1 MTTTPEIQKLA
12 APLTRESLSQ
22 EEAIASMGR
31 YGYGWADS
39 DIAGASAQ
47 RGLSEAVV
55 RDISAKKN
63 ESEWMLE
70 KRLKAL
76 RIFERKPMPNWGS
89 NLEGIHFDNIKYFVR
104 STEKQAATWDDL
116 PEDIR
121 NTYDKLGIPEAE
133 KQRLVS
139 GVAAQYECLAGDSLV
154 WTANRGQVPIKEIG
168 FGDRVFAYDEA
179 AERFVVAPVKAS
191 AQTDTKLTYSVK
203 TTRRSIRATDNH
215 PMLVLRDERKE
226 GRQRARYA
234 RRWVTVGELKPGDFI
249 AVPRTV
255 PDFGVAAELPSIA
268 GLTTPATSSV
278 DLMWL
283 LGLYIG
289 DGNLHLSTKTYRV
302 QFAIPATDVELRAE
316 LTRVI
321 KDLFGLRCIEADEY
335 RVVVNSKA
343 LTEWI
348 VELGI
353 TGLALTKRVPD
364 WVYGLPRD
372 QRLAFLGGW
381 VDADGYVGPASSGSI
396 LLTCANESL
405 IGQARELAELSGL
418 RAGGPW
424 SFTQPYRHA
433 PERMQIAWRLGISGD
448 FERLGCRNRK
458 RTDRFGRRRYMHSS
472 NSSHGTTIRAHT
484 NEWLG
489 FERVKS
495 VEPYV
500 VEPVYDIEVDGPHNF
515 VVEGLVVHNSE
526 VVYHQI
532 REDLEAQ
539 GVIFLD
545 TDTALREHPEIF
557 KQYFG
562 TVIPAGDNKFSAL
575 NTAVWSG
582 GSFIYVP
589 PGVHVDIPLQA
600 YFRINTENMGQFER
614 TLIIVD
620 EGAYVHYVE
629 GCTAPIYKSDSLHS
643 AVVEII
649 VKPGGRCRYTT
660 IQNWSNNVY
669 NLVTK
674 RARAEAGATMEWVDG
689 NIGSKVTMKYPAVWM
704 TGEHAKGEVLS
715 VAFAG
720 EGQHQDTGA
729 KMLHLAPNTSSNI
742 VSKSVA
748 RGGGRTSYRGL
759 VQVNKG
765 AHGSRSSVKCDALLV
780 DTISRSDTYPYV
792 DIRED
797 DVTMGHEATVSK
809 VSETQLFY
817 LMSRGLTEDEAMAMV
832 VRGFVEPIAK
842 ELPMEYAL
850 ELNRLIEL
858 QMEGAVG

>member
-1 MTTTPEIQKLA
+1 MTATPETQ
-12 APLTRESLSQ
+12 LTQEQTIDSL
-22 EEAIASMGR
+22 GR
-31 YGYGWADS
+31 YGYGWSDS
-39 DIAGASAQ
+39 DVAGASAQ

-55 RDISAKKN
+55 RDISAKKS
-63 ESEWMLE
+63 EPEWMLNV
-70 KRLKAL
+70 RLKAL
-76 RIFERKPMPNWGS
+76 RTFNKKPMPNWGS

-104 STEKQAATWDDL
+104 SSEKQAATWDDL
-116 PEDIR
+116 PADIK

-139 GVAAQYECLAGDSLV
+139 GVAAQYECLAGDTLV
-154 WTANRGQVPIKEIG
+154 WTVNRGQIPIKEIAY
-168 FGDRVFAYDEA
+168 GDRVFAYDEG
-179 AERFVVAPVKAS
+179 AERFVVAPVKAA
-191 AQTDTKLTYSVK
+191 AQTDTRMTYEVK
-203 TTRRSIRATDNH
+203 TTRRGIRGTDNH
-215 PMLVLRDERKE
+215 PMLVLRDERKP

-234 RRWVTVGELKPGDFI
+234 RRWVTIGEIKAGDFI
-249 AVPRTV
+249 AVPRKV
-255 PDFGVAAELPSIA
+255 PDFGEAA
-268 GLTTPATSSV
+268 GLPTVAGLATPATSSV

-289 DGNLHLSTKTYRV
+289 DGNVQRSTKTYRV
-302 QFAIPATDVELRAE
+302 QFAIPATDVEMRAE
-316 LTRVI
+316 LTRVV

-348 VELGI
+348 VELGFA
-353 TGLALTKRVPD
+353 GLSLTKRVPD
-364 WVYGLPRD
+364 WVYSLPVD

-381 VDADGYVGPASSGSI
+381 VDADGYVQPERSGSVM
-396 LLTCANESL
+396 LTCANETL

-424 SFTQPYRHA
+424 AFTQPYHHDPSRT
-433 PERMQIAWRLGISGD
+433 QIAWRLGISGQ
-448 FERLGCRNRK
+448 FERLGCRNPK
-458 RTDRFGRRRYMHSS
+458 RTNRFGRRAYSHSS
-472 NSSHGTTIRAHT
+472 NDAHGTTIRAHC

-495 VEPYV
+495 IEPYA

-515 VVEGLVVHNSE
+515 VAEGLVAHNSE
-526 VVYHQI
+526 VVYHSI

-545 TDTALREHPEIF
+545 TDTALKEHPEIF

-589 PGVHVDIPLQA
+589 KGVHVDIPLQA

-629 GCTAPIYKSDSLHS
+629 GCTAPVYKSDSLHS

-759 VQVNKG
+759 VQINKG

-809 VSETQLFY
+809 VSADQLFY

-858 QMEGAVG
+858 QMEGSVG

>member
-1 MTTTPEIQKLA
+1 MTLTPEASKAPAQ
-12 APLTRESLSQ
+12 PLTQ
-22 EEAIASMGR
+22 AEAIASLGR
-31 YGYGWADS
+31 YGYGWVDS
-39 DIAGASAQ
+39 DVAGAGAQ

-55 RDISAKKN
+55 RDISGKKN
-63 ESEWMLE
+63 EPEWMLQN
-70 KRLKAL
+70 RLKAL
-76 RIFERKPMPNWGS
+76 RIFERKPMPTWGS
-89 NLEGIHFDNIKYFVR
+89 NLEGIDFDNIKYFVR

-121 NTYDKLGIPEAE
+121 NTYDRLGIPEAE
-133 KQRLVS
+133 RQRLVA
-139 GVAAQYECLAGDSLV
+139 GVAAQYECLASDTLV
-154 WTANRGQVPIKEIG
+154 WTANRGQVPIKDVQ
-168 FGDRVFAYDEA
+168 FGDRVFSYDEE

-191 AQTDTKLTYSVK
+191 AQTDTRLTYTVK

-215 PMLVLRDERKE
+215 PMLVLRDERNP
-226 GRQRARYA
+226 GRQRSRYA
-234 RRWVTVGELKPGDFI
+234 RRWVTVGEIKPGDFI
-249 AVPRTV
+249 AVPRQV
-255 PDFGVAAELPSIA
+255 PEFGASVDLPSVT
-268 GLTTPATSSV
+268 GFMSPSTSSV

-283 LGLYIG
+283 LGLYVG

-302 QFAIPATDVELRAE
+302 QFAIPATDIELRAE
-316 LTRVI
+316 VARVVN
-321 KDLFGLRCIEADEY
+321 DLFGLRCIEADEY

-343 LTEWI
+343 LTELI
-348 VELGI
+348 VELGF
-353 TGLALTKRVPD
+353 GGVSLTKRVPD
-364 WVYGLPRD
+364 WVYGLPVD
-372 QRLAFLGGW
+372 ERLAFLGGW
-381 VDADGYVGPASSGSI
+381 VDADGYVSPDKSASI
-396 LLTCANESL
+396 LLTCANEAL
-405 IGQARELAELSGL
+405 IGQARELAQLSGL
-418 RAGGPW
+418 RTGGPW

-448 FERLGCRNRK
+448 FERLGCRNPK
-458 RTDRFGRRRYMHSS
+458 RTERFGRRGYFHSS
-472 NSSHGTTIRAHT
+472 NGAHGTTIRVHC
-484 NEWLG
+484 NDWLG

-495 VEPYV
+495 VEPYA

-515 VVEGLVVHNSE
+515 VAEGLVVHNSE

-545 TDTALREHPEIF
+545 TDTGLREHPEIF

-582 GSFIYVP
+582 GSFILVP

-620 EGAYVHYVE
+620 ENAYVHYIE

-643 AVVEII
+643 AVVEIV

-660 IQNWSNNVY
+660 IQNWSGNVY

-715 VAFAG
+715 IAFAG
-720 EGQHQDTGA
+720 EDQHQDTGA

-765 AHGSRSSVKCDALLV
+765 AHGSRASVKCDALLV

-809 VSETQLFY
+809 VSENQLFY

-832 VRGFVEPIAK
+832 VRGFIEPIAK